1 MLAEMRIQGL
11 GVIDDATL
19 ELDPGLTVLTGET
32 GAGKT
37 MVVTGLT
44 LLGGGRAEA
53 SRVADGARRAVVEG
67 RFSAEPAAVA
77 VADEVGAEPD
87 DDGTLIAVRT
97 VGADGRSRAHLGG
110 RSVPVGVL
118 GRLAE
123 ATLAVHGQND
133 QLRLLRPA
141 EQRALLDRFAGE
153 TVAEPLARYR
163 AVRAEWMR
171 ISAELVERR
180 DGARRLAQ
188 EADLLRHGLTEIT
201 AVDPQPG
208 EDVELVA
215 HARRL
220 AEADDLR
227 AVASAAQAAL
237 VGAEDVPDVP
247 AALALIGEARHR
259 LAAAG
264 DAELSALDA
273 RLDGGVG
280 AARRR
285 RRGAHRLPRPARR
298 RSRAARV
305 RAVAAGRAEGAHPQ
319 VRRRRRRR
327 AGVGRPPRGSAWVR
341 WTSPTRPSPRLTARR
356 DGLAVELAEHAAA
369 VTAARTKAA
378 GRLAAD
384 TTAELAGL
392 AMADARLLVAVTQRV
407 AGAGAAEAVRV
418 GRRELVAGADGVD
431 EVELRLVAHAGASPQ
446 PLHKGASGGE
456 LSRVMLA
463 LEVALAGADP
473 VPTMVFDE
481 VDAGVG
487 GRAAVEIGRRLAR
500 LASRHQVIVVT
511 HLPQVAAYAD
521 RHLVV
526 DKSRHDGGKARSRVR
541 TLAED
546 ERIVELARMLA
557 GLDDTDTGRAHAEEL
572 LEAARS
578 HRAADR
584 TPTPA
589 ASPPTPAAG
598 ESPFSRRRVPASTT
612 VGRVSTALSPR
623 SRCESVFPPRG
634 PCPGIRGEPGWP
646 VARRRTIAQLAVWRC
661 TTHRRQ
667 NGDSPS

>member
-163 AVRAEWMR
+163 SVRSEWMR

-180 DGARRLAQ
+180 DGARKLAQ
-188 EADLLRHGLTEIT
+188 EADLLRHGLTEII

-220 AEADDLR
+220 AEADELR

-273 RLDGGVG
+273 RLAEALALLGDVG
-280 AARRR
+280 AELT
-285 RRGAHRLPRPARR
+285 GYLDRLDADPERLASVL
-298 RSRAARV
+298 SRQAELKALTRKYAADVDGVLAWAAAARERLGSLDV
-305 RAVAAGRAEGAHPQ
+305 SDEALAG
-319 VRRRRRRR
+319 
-327 AGVGRPPRGSAWVR
+327 
-341 WTSPTRPSPRLTARR
+341 LTARR

-418 GRRELVAGADGVD
+418 GRRELVAGAEGVD

-526 DKSRHDGGKARSRVR
+526 DKTNRDGGKARSRVR
-541 TLAED
+541 TLGED

-584 TPTPA
+584 TPT
-589 ASPPTPAAG
+589 
-598 ESPFSRRRVPASTT
+598 RR
-612 VGRVSTALSPR
+612 
-623 SRCESVFPPRG
+623 
-634 PCPGIRGEPGWP
+634 
-646 VARRRTIAQLAVWRC
+646 
-661 TTHRRQ
+661 
-667 NGDSPS
+667 

>member
-37 MVVTGLT
+37 MVVTGLS

-67 RFSAEPAAVA
+67 RFNAGAAALV
-77 VADEVGAEPD
+77 VADEVGADADE
-87 DDGTLIAVRT
+87 DGTLIAVRT

-133 QLRLLRPA
+133 QLRLLRPV

-153 TVAEPLARYR
+153 AVAAPLERYR
-163 AVRAEWMR
+163 AVRAQWLQVA
-171 ISAELVERR
+171 AELVERR

-188 EADLLRHGLTEIT
+188 EADLLRHGLTEIA
-201 AVDPQPG
+201 AVDPRPG
-208 EDVELVA
+208 EDGELLDT
-215 HARRL
+215 ARRL
-220 AEADDLR
+220 AAADDLR
-227 AVASAAQAAL
+227 AAAAA
-237 VGAEDVPDVP
+237 AR
-247 AALALIGEARHR
+247 AALAGGEDEGSMTDAAALGALGLIGEARHR
-259 LAAAG
+259 IAG
-264 DAELSALDA
+264 SDDPELTVLDA
-273 RLDGGVG
+273 RLAEALALLDDVSGELTGYLDRLDADPERLATVLSRQAELKALTRKYAADIDGVLEWAATARERLEGLDTSDE
-280 AARRR
+280 ALATLARRR
-285 RRGAHRLPRPARR
+285 DEL
-298 RSRAARV
+298 AA
-305 RAVAAGRAEGAHPQ
+305 
-319 VRRRRRRR
+319 
-327 AGVGRPPRGSAWVR
+327 
-341 WTSPTRPSPRLTARR
+341 
-356 DGLAVELAEHAAA
+356 ELAEHAGA
-369 VTAARTKAA
+369 VTAARTAA
-378 GRLAAD
+378 AARLAAD

-392 AMADARLLVAVTQRV
+392 AMPDARLLVGV
-407 AGAGAAEAVRV
+407 APREAGSGATDALRV
-418 GRRELVAGADGVD
+418 GRATLAAGADGVD

-500 LASRHQVIVVT
+500 LAGRHQVIVVT

-526 DKSRHDGGKARSRVR
+526 DKSGASDGPVRSRVR
-541 TLAED
+541 TLAEGD
-546 ERIVELARMLA
+546 RISELSRMLA
-557 GLDDTDTGRAHAEEL
+557 GLDDTSTGRAHAEEL
-572 LEAARS
+572 LAAARA
-578 HRAADR
+578 HREADR
-584 TPTPA
+584 AGA
-589 ASPPTPAAG
+589 ATGA
-598 ESPFSRRRVPASTT
+598 RK
-612 VGRVSTALSPR
+612 VGRRKAATSTS
-623 SRCESVFPPRG
+623 
-634 PCPGIRGEPGWP
+634 
-646 VARRRTIAQLAVWRC
+646 
-661 TTHRRQ
+661 
-667 NGDSPS
+667 

>member
-110 RSVPVGVL
+110 RSVPAGVL

-163 AVRAEWMR
+163 AVRAEWVR

-188 EADLLRHGLTEIT
+188 EADLLRHGLTEIA

-208 EDVELVA
+208 EDRELVA

-247 AALALIGEARHR
+247 AALALIGDARHR

-273 RLDGGVG
+273 RLAEALALLGDVG
-280 AARRR
+280 AELT
-285 RRGAHRLPRPARR
+285 GYLDRLDADPERLASVL
-298 RSRAARV
+298 SRQAELKALTRKYAADVDGVLEWAAAARE
-305 RAVAAGRAEGAHPQ
+305 RL
-319 VRRRRRRR
+319 
-327 AGVGRPPRGSAWVR
+327 GSLDVSDEAL
-341 WTSPTRPSPRLTARR
+341 TALTARR
-356 DGLAVELAEHAAA
+356 DRLAVELAEHAAA
-369 VTAARTKAA
+369 LTAARTKAA

-384 TTAELAGL
+384 TTAELSGL
-392 AMADARLLVAVTQRV
+392 AMADARLLVAVTQRT
-407 AGAGAAEAVRV
+407 AGAGATDTVRV

-500 LASRHQVIVVT
+500 LANSHQVIVVT

-526 DKSRHDGGKARSRVR
+526 DKSNRDGGKARSRVR
-541 TLAED
+541 TLGED

-557 GLDDTDTGRAHAEEL
+557 GLDHTDTGRAHAEEL

-584 TPTPA
+584 TPT
-589 ASPPTPAAG
+589 
-598 ESPFSRRRVPASTT
+598 RRR
-612 VGRVSTALSPR
+612 
-623 SRCESVFPPRG
+623 
-634 PCPGIRGEPGWP
+634 
-646 VARRRTIAQLAVWRC
+646 
-661 TTHRRQ
+661 
-667 NGDSPS
+667 